1 MVRKDRACSRTCGGV
16 AINCRNDWKVKV
28 LNVTDRLVF
37 ESVWCKIATTN
48 SEYYAARI
56 YHPSHPVYD
65 SFDLLEYMSD
75 TCDQV
80 LGDGPNVKI
89 IHNFQ
94 LNIKEFTSGER
105 IL

>member
-1 MVRKDRACSRTCGGV
+1 M
-16 AINCRNDWKVKV
+16 
-28 LNVTDRLVF
+28 LNVTDNLVF
-37 ESVWCKIATTN
+37 ESVWCKITTTN
-48 SEYYAARI
+48 SEYYAPASI
-56 YHPSHPVYD
+56 YHPSHPVVYD
-65 SFDLLEYMSD
+65 SVDLLEYMSD

-89 IHNFQ
+89 MHNFQ

>member
-1 MVRKDRACSRTCGGV
+1 MVRKDRAGSRTCGGV

-37 ESVWCKIATTN
+37 EYVWCKIATAN

-65 SFDLLEYMSD
+65 SFDLLE
-75 TCDQV
+75 
-80 LGDGPNVKI
+80 
-89 IHNFQ
+89 
-94 LNIKEFTSGER
+94 
-105 IL
+105 

>member
-1 MVRKDRACSRTCGGV
+1 M
-16 AINCRNDWKVKV
+16 

-37 ESVWCKIATTN
+37 ESVWCKIATAN

-89 IHNFQ
+89 MHNFQ

-105 IL
+105 ILIMFFVPTDYSFGNQRLLGARSRMN